1 LPPLAIIIASHEA
14 GCRATLRAFRQ
25 AGGIPCAVVLPVST
39 ILLPVGTIAHGGSH
53 GRTPRRKDYNS
64 RQRLRFLPAP
74 SSAEREERDDLK
86 SLIAKVLRT
95 SLKLQREALHR
106 GGSDFR
112 LRGETLLVH

>member
-1 LPPLAIIIASHEA
+1 
-14 GCRATLRAFRQ
+14 
-25 AGGIPCAVVLPVST
+25 VVLPVST